1 MSNHELRVHEENIP
15 RLHAEEV
22 LRDRGGS
29 LTSDALYRVMLLAGH
44 PQQDA
49 ALAAARRALD
59 ESRRRG

>member
-1 MSNHELRVHEENIP
+1 MEENIP

-22 LRDRGGS
+22 LRDRSGS
-29 LTSDALYRVMLLAGH
+29 LSADSLYVMMLRAGRT
-44 PQQDA
+44 QTEA